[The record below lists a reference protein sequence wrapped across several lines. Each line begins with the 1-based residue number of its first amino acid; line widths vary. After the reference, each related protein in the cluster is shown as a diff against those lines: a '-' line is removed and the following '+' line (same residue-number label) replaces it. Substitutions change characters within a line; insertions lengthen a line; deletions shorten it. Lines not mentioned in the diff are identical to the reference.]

1 MAHLFLNLTLCLILT
16 VFGASLTIVSPL
28 LTTIAEFYGV
38 SIVEAGA
45 LLSLSF
51 AGFGTFIF
59 CSGYLSYRL
68 NSNRLMVIA
77 LLLFSVSLGAF
88 IYAPTFALAAFC
100 MFVVGGAG
108 GIIDTMVIALL
119 AELNPKKSAMWIN
132 MSQGFLGL
140 GAVGG
145 PLLVFFLGATHWQLN
160 YSFVFWASIGASVLY
175 FLCKRPVYSRVESFD
190 FGAIKKVVRDPIII
204 KTSIALFMY
213 MGAEIAVWGW
223 LATFLTVELNVSAD
237 GSSMAIALFWGM
249 STVGRFAS
257 AALMTRFKA
266 RSLAIIL
273 AACSTVTTGMLI
285 GVTSD
290 VLIWGV
296 IALLGLSVS
305 GLWALIVSVGNELKG
320 GANPMEF
327 SFIIGVGGIGGTV
340 IPFMMGFIADS
351 IQFKVALILPVILF
365 ALLIILFT
373 QMKPQEAE

>member
-1 MAHLFLNLTLCLILT
+1 MAHLFLNLTLCLILS

-28 LTTIAEFYGV
+28 LTTIAEFYDV

-51 AGFGTFIF
+51 AGFGVFIF

-77 LLLFSVSLGAF
+77 LILFSVSIGLF
-88 IYAPTFALAAFC
+88 IYAPTFSMAALCIFII
-100 MFVVGGAG
+100 GGAG
-108 GIIDTMVIALL
+108 GILDTMVIALI
-119 AELNPKKSAMWIN
+119 AELNPRNPSMWIN
-132 MSQGFLGL
+132 LSQGFFGL

-145 PLLVFFLGATHWQLN
+145 PLLVFFLGTADWQLN
-160 YSFVFWASIGASVLY
+160 YFILLCASIGVSLLY
-175 FLCKRPVYSRVESFD
+175 FLCKRPAYSHVESFD
-190 FGAIKKVVRDPIII
+190 FKVIKKVVQDPIII

-213 MGAEIAVWGW
+213 MGAEIALWGW
-223 LATFLTVELNVSAD
+223 LATFLTVELAVSAE
-237 GSSMAIALFWGM
+237 GSSMAVALFWGM
-249 STVGRFAS
+249 STIGRFGS
-257 AALMTRFKA
+257 AVLMTRFKA

-273 AACSTVTTGMLI
+273 AVCSTVMTGVLMW
-285 GVTSD
+285 VTSD
-290 VLIWGV
+290 TLIWSV

-340 IPFMMGFIADS
+340 VPFLMGFIADS
-351 IQFKVALILPVILF
+351 IEFRVALLLPVILF
-365 ALLIILFT
+365 ALLVFLFT
-373 QMKPQEAE
+373 QMKPQKA

>member
-1 MAHLFLNLTLCLILT
+1 MAHLFLNLTLCLILS

-51 AGFGTFIF
+51 AGFGVFIF

-77 LLLFSVSLGAF
+77 LLLFSVSLGLF
-88 IYAPTFALAAFC
+88 IYAPTFALAALC

-108 GIIDTMVIALL
+108 GIVDTMVIALL
-119 AELNPKKSAMWIN
+119 AELNPKNSAMWIN
-132 MSQGFLGL
+132 MSQGFLGV

-145 PLLVFFLGATHWQLN
+145 PLLVFFLGAADWQLN
-160 YSFVFWASIGASVLY
+160 YTILLWASIGVSVLY
-175 FLCKRPVYSRVESFD
+175 LLCKRPVYSRVKSFD
-190 FGAIKKVVRDPIII
+190 FKAIKKVVQDPIII

-237 GSSMAIALFWGM
+237 GSSMAVALFWGM
-249 STVGRFAS
+249 STIGRFGS
-257 AALMTRFKA
+257 AVLMTRFKA
-266 RSLAIIL
+266 RSLALVL
-273 AACSTVTTGMLI
+273 AVCSTLATGVLI
-285 GVTSD
+285 FVTSD
-290 VLIWGV
+290 TLIWGV
-296 IALLGLSVS
+296 IALIGLSVS

-340 IPFMMGFIADS
+340 VPFLMGFIADS
-351 IQFKVALILPVILF
+351 IQFRVALVLPVILF

-373 QMKPQEAE
+373 RMKGEEA